1 MFTNI
6 LRPGLLR
13 FQGATKLDISNSSAR
28 NNDQTFQPLV
38 HVRSLTKV
46 YQTPAGG
53 FSALKFIDLDVREG
67 ELLTVIGKSGA
78 GKTTLINMITGVDH
92 ITSGEVWFRDIAIHN
107 LNEDQLTTWRGS
119 SLGMIYQS
127 FYLMPGLNL
136 INNVLLPID
145 FSGNFRPSPSKKRA
159 MELLRMVEL
168 EDHAYKYPS
177 EISGGQQQRVAIA
190 RALANDP
197 PLIVADEPT
206 GRLDSATA
214 EVIFS
219 IFENLVKLGKTI
231 FMVTH
236 DTNFADRSTRT
247 LEIVDGQIL
256 NS

>member
-1 MFTNI
+1 M
-6 LRPGLLR
+6 
-13 FQGATKLDISNSSAR
+13 DESSLSAKSSSQPHQSLIRAR
-28 NNDQTFQPLV
+28 G
-38 HVRSLTKV
+38 LTKI
-46 YQTPAGG
+46 YQTAAGD
-53 FSALKFIDLDVREG
+53 FPALKSVDLDVHEG

-78 GKTTLINMITGVDH
+78 GKTTLINLITGVDH

-107 LNEDQLTTWRGS
+107 MNEDKLTTWRGRN
-119 SLGMIYQS
+119 LGMIYQS
-127 FYLMPGLNL
+127 FYLMSGLNL

-145 FSGNFRPSPSKKRA
+145 FSGNFRSGPSKERA
-159 MELLRMVEL
+159 LELLRMVEL
-168 EDHAYKYPS
+168 EEHAYKYPW

-214 EVIFS
+214 EVIFA
-219 IFENLVKLGKTI
+219 IFENLVALGKTV

-236 DTNFADRSTRT
+236 DTNFANRSTRT
-247 LEIVDGQIL
+247 LEIADGQIL